1 MVLVL
6 QITQIPLLTWLENML
21 AITVQCCGNLLIF
34 KLANPTNSETSTTSR
49 KLLLVIFRNQHEFSV
64 KHLEVNV
71 ADRLIIAIMLFLSS
85 NSL

>member
-6 QITQIPLLTWLENML
+6 QIMQIPLLTWPENML

-34 KLANPTNSETSTTSR
+34 KLANPTNSETSTTTITSTTDTTSR
-49 KLLLVIFRNQHEFSV
+49 KLLLVIFRNQHVFSV

-71 ADRLIIAIMLFLSS
+71 ADRLIIAI
-85 NSL
+85 